1 MNGIFNISI
10 TDLKKIHL
18 FLTLTKRIQR
28 IPIMATINYINYN
41 VVNKLLLNKDK

>member
-1 MNGIFNISI
+1 MEYSISI

-18 FLTLTKRIQR
+18 FLTLITRIQR

-41 VVNKLLLNKDK
+41 VLNKLLLNKDK